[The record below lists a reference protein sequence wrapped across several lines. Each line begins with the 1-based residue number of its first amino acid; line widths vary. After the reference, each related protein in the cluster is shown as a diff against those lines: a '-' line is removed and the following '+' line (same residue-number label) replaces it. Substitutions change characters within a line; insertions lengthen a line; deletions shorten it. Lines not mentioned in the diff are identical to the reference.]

1 MHVGFKFYAVE
12 NEEFRLRAEIGSVA
26 DAGRFQIGFG
36 AACDGAR
43 VAVVALAVGRI
54 DDIAGKD
61 NGGIVVERID
71 EGCRRI
77 GTQLHIGSLNT
88 FPTADGRTVKRLT
101 VFEPFFGIVEDDA
114 GRYGKVVLLA
124 FGIGKAQIYEA
135 GFAFFNQFYSVF
147 DGHLQLLRDWV

>member
-1 MHVGFKFYAVE
+1 MHVGFELYAVE
-12 NEEFRLRAEIGSVA
+12 DEEFRFWAEIGGVA
-26 DAGRFQIGFG
+26 DTGRFQIGFG
-36 AACDGAR
+36 AACDRTR
-43 VAVVALAVGRI
+43 VAVITLAVSRV
-54 DDIAGKD
+54 DNVAGKD

-71 EGCRRI
+71 ESCRRI

-101 VFEPFFGIVEDDA
+101 VFEPFFGIVENDA
-114 GRYGKVVLLA
+114 GGDGKVVLLA

>member
-1 MHVGFKFYAVE
+1 MHVGFKFYAVKD
-12 NEEFRLRAEIGSVA
+12 EEFRLGAEIGGVA
-26 DAGRFQIGFG
+26 DTGRFQIGFG
-36 AACDGAR
+36 AACDRTR
-43 VAVVALAVGRI
+43 VAVIALAVGRI
-54 DDIAGKD
+54 DDIASKD

-71 EGCRRI
+71 ESCSRI

-88 FPTADGRTVKRLT
+88 FPTANGRTVKRLT

>member
-1 MHVGFKFYAVE
+1 MHVGFKFYAVK
-12 NEEFRLRAEIGSVA
+12 NEEFRLGAEIGGVA
-26 DAGRFQIGFG
+26 DTGRFQIGFG

-43 VAVVALAVGRI
+43 VAVIALAVGRI

-71 EGCRRI
+71 EGRRRI

-88 FPTADGRTVKRLT
+88 FPTTDGRTVKRLT
-101 VFEPFFGIVEDDA
+101 VFEPFFGIVENDA
-114 GRYGKVVLLA
+114 GGDGKVVLLA
-124 FGIGKAQIYEA
+124 FSIGKAQIYEA

-147 DGHLQLLRDWV
+147 DGHLQLLREWV

>member
-1 MHVGFKFYAVE
+1 MHVGFKFYAVK
-12 NEEFRLRAEIGSVA
+12 NEEFRLRTEVGGVA

-36 AACDGAR
+36 AACDRTR
-43 VAVVALAVGRI
+43 VAVIALTVGRI
-54 DDIAGKD
+54 DNVAGKD

-71 EGCRRI
+71 EGCRCI
-77 GTQLHIGSLNT
+77 GTQLHIGSLNA
-88 FPTADGRTVKRLT
+88 FPAADGRTVKRLT
-101 VFEPFFGIVEDDA
+101 VFKPFFGIVEDDA
-114 GRYGKVVLLA
+114 GGYGKVVLLA